1 MCAPEMHL
9 PGFRRTRILQPGV
22 LGCRRR
28 RQLEQQLWLRPSRVY
43 RRNSSLSKLQICSFW
58 RGGCSKTSSGPWT
71 GISVLD
77 NIQSKYSWGAM
88 PATSW
93 KAIGGAKFR
102 EGHARKTQILVLV
115 VIITNVLGNVSL
127 SHGMHQVGRI
137 VSASPLD
144 YVRAFANPWTI
155 LGICVLVIW
164 MLTDLALLSRADLSF
179 VLPVTASA
187 YVLVAVGGHFIL
199 HDHISWARWTGI
211 ALITLGV
218 ILAEET
224 PDRTTNGTRGR
235 LL

>member
-1 MCAPEMHL
+1 MPVTSL
-9 PGFRRTRILQPGV
+9 KPTRAAK
-22 LGCRRR
+22 
-28 RQLEQQLWLRPSRVY
+28 LR
-43 RRNSSLSKLQICSFW
+43 
-58 RGGCSKTSSGPWT
+58 
-71 GISVLD
+71 D
-77 NIQSKYSWGAM
+77 
-88 PATSW
+88 
-93 KAIGGAKFR
+93 
-102 EGHARKTQILVLV
+102 GHARKTQILVLV

-155 LGICVLVIW
+155 LGICVLVVW

-199 HDHISWARWTGI
+199 HDHISWVRWTGI
-211 ALITLGV
+211 SLITLGV

-224 PDRTTNGTRGR
+224 PDRTTNKPPGR
-235 LL
+235 PL